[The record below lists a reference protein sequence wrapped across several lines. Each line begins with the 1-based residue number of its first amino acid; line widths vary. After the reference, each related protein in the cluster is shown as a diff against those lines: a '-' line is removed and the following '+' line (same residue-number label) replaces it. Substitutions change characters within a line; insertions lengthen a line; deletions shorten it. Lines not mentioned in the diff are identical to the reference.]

1 MSTYADDVE
10 FLKHH
15 AQVVELT
22 GPARSRAVVVPA
34 YQGRVMTAT
43 ATGSEGRGF
52 GWINTAF
59 IESLKTSDVMN
70 NYGGMDRFWLGPE
83 AGQFGLYFPDAA
95 PFQLD
100 RWRVPQGLNS
110 GSFEVTSQGASS
122 VAMANQ
128 FRVANYSGTIFD
140 CAVKRT
146 ITVLS
151 IKAACRN
158 LNITLAGDVE
168 MVAVESKNVL
178 ANVGENDWTRQG
190 GLLSVWILGMF
201 KALAHGRVIVPLV
214 GGDEARLG
222 PKATTDYFGTL
233 PASRCRVADTYVT
246 FACDGIYRSKI
257 GVSPARARNVLG
269 SYDADRASLT
279 IVQFTLPA
287 GARDLPYVN
296 SLWKM
301 QDEPYAGDAV
311 NSYNDGLGDHS
322 PQEPSFYELESSS
335 PAAELKAGQ
344 HIEHVHRTY
353 HFVGPQQ
360 ELMTL
365 GKKILGVDLKAA
377 MR

>member
-1 MSTYADDVE
+1 MATYADDVD
-10 FLKHH
+10 FLKHY

-22 GPARSRAVVVPA
+22 GPARGRAVVVPA

-59 IESLKTSDVMN
+59 IESCKSSDVTN

-83 AGQFGLYFPDAA
+83 AGQYGLYFPDNA

-100 RWRVPQGLNS
+100 RWRVPPGLNT
-110 GSFEVTSQGASS
+110 GSFELTSQGASS

-128 FRVANYSGTIFD
+128 FRVTNYSGTTFD

-146 ITVLS
+146 ITVLP
-151 IKAACRN
+151 IKTACRN
-158 LNITLAGDVE
+158 LHITLPGDVE

-178 ANVGENDWTRQG
+178 ANVGDNDWTRDG

-201 KALAHGRVIVPLV
+201 KAIAHGRVVVPFV
-214 GGDEARLG
+214 PGDQDKLG
-222 PKATTDYFGTL
+222 PQATTDYFGTL
-233 PASRCRVADTYVT
+233 PASRCRVADNYVT

-257 GVSPARARNVLG
+257 GISPARARSVFG
-269 SYDADRASLT
+269 SYDAERESLT
-279 IVQFTLPA
+279 VVQFTLPA

-301 QDEPYAGDAV
+301 QDDPYAGDAV
-311 NSYNDGLGDHS
+311 NSYNDGKGDHS
-322 PQEPSFYELESSS
+322 PQEPTFYELESSS
-335 PAAELKAGQ
+335 PAADLKKGQ

-353 HFVGPQQ
+353 HFVGPEQ
-360 ELMTL
+360 ELVVL
-365 GKKILGVDLKAA
+365 AKKILGVDLNAA
-377 MR
+377 MH